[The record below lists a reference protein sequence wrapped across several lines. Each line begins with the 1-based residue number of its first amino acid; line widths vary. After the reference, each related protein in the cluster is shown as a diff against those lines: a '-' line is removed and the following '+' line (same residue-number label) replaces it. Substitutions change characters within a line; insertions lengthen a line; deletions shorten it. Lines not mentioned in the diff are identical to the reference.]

1 MGIFISICFQLSSNK
16 LTARDFFVCLII
28 CFIVFVVVVVAAVF
42 CWGFFDS
49 SFFVLFC
56 FFLLALHLAK
66 LQKKKKKG
74 GEAGREIRR
83 IKGKRNIKFQV
94 SILGWYCYHFM
105 LCIYT

>member
-42 CWGFFDS
+42 CWVFFDS
-49 SFFVLFC
+49 SFFVLFFPTC
-56 FFLLALHLAK
+56 TSSCK
-66 LQKKKKKG
+66 VTKKKKKKG

-94 SILGWYCYHFM
+94 SIFGWYCYHFM